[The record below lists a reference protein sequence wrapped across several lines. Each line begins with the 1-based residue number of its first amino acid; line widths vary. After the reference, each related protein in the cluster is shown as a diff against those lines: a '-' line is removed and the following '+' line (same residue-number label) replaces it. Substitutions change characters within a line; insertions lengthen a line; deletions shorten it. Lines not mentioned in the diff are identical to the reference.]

1 MRNGKA
7 KWGPVEAALL
17 AVPLMAAPC
26 AAFAQTPPIGKCPP
40 GYEKL
45 CNALNKPAADGG
57 IGSAA
62 GTGGK
67 STGTNRSDILENKDF
82 QVKALGTTQ
91 MGLPKGA
98 D

>member
-7 KWGPVEAALL
+7 KWAPGEAALL
-17 AVPLMAAPC
+17 AVLAMAAPD
-26 AAFAQTPPIGKCPP
+26 AAFAQAPRGGKCPP

-45 CNALNKPAADGG
+45 CDALNKPAADGG

-67 STGTNRSDILENKDF
+67 STGTNRSDVLENKDF
-82 QVKALGTTQ
+82 QIKALGTTQ
-91 MGLPKGA
+91 MGLPK
-98 D
+98 